1 MRVLTIAILF
11 AFFLAFPMSAFPQ
24 AGSFWAG
31 KPLLD
36 RAGRKA
42 LASEWRTTFASLDAQ
57 IPSLSPS
64 QRAWVLKEYVEE
76 IRNAGNRYTPRALAA
91 TESLEYQLYVAK
103 PKLAEINR
111 ILITLSGSTVPDQRT
126 EIALWTELASQL
138 IDKLLWQAIETL
150 VQRKTLDRKV
160 NGFDSYYFEN
170 HVSWGQMVLT
180 RFTIPYLEGRLPQ

>member
-1 MRVLTIAILF
+1 MGTLTIIILF
-11 AFFLAFPMSAFPQ
+11 AFFLTFPMPAFSQ
-24 AGSFWAG
+24 VGSLWAD

-36 RAGRKA
+36 RAGRKS
-42 LASEWRTTFASLDAQ
+42 LASEWRTKFANLNAQ

-64 QRAWVLKEYVEE
+64 QRAWVLKEYEEE
-76 IRNAGNRYTPRALAA
+76 IRDAGNRYTRRALAA

-111 ILITLSGSTVPDQRT
+111 ILITLSGSAVPDQRT
-126 EIALWTELASQL
+126 EIALWTELAFQL

-150 VQRKTLDRKV
+150 VQQKTLDRKV
-160 NGFDSYYFEN
+160 NGFENYYFEN
-170 HVSWGQMVLT
+170 HVLWGQMVLT

>member
-1 MRVLTIAILF
+1 MRALAITILF
-11 AFFLAFPMSAFPQ
+11 AFFLTFPMSAFPQ
-24 AGSFWAG
+24 VGSLWAD

-42 LASEWRTTFASLDAQ
+42 LASDWKTTFANLDAQ

-64 QRAWVLKEYVEE
+64 QRAWILKEYEEE
-76 IRNAGNRYTPRALAA
+76 IRNAGNRYTRRAIAV

-111 ILITLSGSTVPDQRT
+111 ILSALSGGAMRDQRT
-126 EIALWTELASQL
+126 EIALWTELAFQL
-138 IDKLLWQAIETL
+138 IDKSLWQAIENL

-160 NGFDSYYFEN
+160 NGFESHYFEN
-170 HVSWGQMVLT
+170 HVLWGQMVLA